1 MNATDEL
8 SGCIIDLILKEPF
21 YGHLLT
27 GVVRCLT
34 DSTPTAAV
42 ALTGSGIQ
50 LRVNPKF
57 FLKTLTKR
65 KERVAVIKHE
75 CLHLLFKHLF
85 RFSDGRR
92 RDMRL
97 YNIAADLVVNQF
109 IGRKWTLPEGHLH
122 LGLFPDLE
130 LEPDQ
135 TAEHYYDRLE
145 SLRQEMEDK
154 GWDGEPK
161 GGDGQGG
168 EGGDF
173 SDTSAPE
180 SAGALSRLVGA
191 SWHSDHSCWGEGGDA
206 TEGIERAIENDLD
219 GQIIRAKDRS
229 GPRVWGSLPGRIQS
243 LVQAILDKRKP
254 KVDWRRAM
262 RLFANSSRRTRIVGT
277 QKRESRRF
285 ASQSMLPQ
293 LEGDGRIVP
302 GIKVKQFSRIAVAL
316 DTSGSVSD
324 KELSLFF
331 GEIHG
336 IWRTGAE
343 VVVIEADAAVQ
354 RTYTYNGKLPETV
367 AGRGGTVFDPV
378 FAFLR
383 ENRQT
388 RYDACIY
395 LTDGGAAEPTIKPP
409 CKLLWVVT
417 SDGWVG
423 DHLAFGRTIQL
434 PKD

>member
-1 MNATDEL
+1 MNPTDEL
-8 SGCIIDLILKEPF
+8 SGCIIDLILAEPF

-27 GVVRCLT
+27 GVVRCVT
-34 DSTPTAAV
+34 EQTPTAAV
-42 ALTGSGIQ
+42 AMTGSGIQ
-50 LRVNPKF
+50 LRINPTF

-85 RFSDGRR
+85 RFKDGKR

-97 YNIAADLVVNQF
+97 FNIAADLVVNQF

-130 LEPDQ
+130 LKPDQ
-135 TAEHYYDRLE
+135 TTEHYYDALQ

-154 GWDGEPK
+154 GWDGEPS
-161 GGDGQGG
+161 

-173 SDTSAPE
+173 SDCSSPQSAD
-180 SAGALSRLVGA
+180 ALSRLVGA

-206 TEGIERAIENDLD
+206 SEGIERAIENDLD
-219 GQIIRAKDRS
+219 GQIVRAKDRS
-229 GPRVWGSLPGRIQS
+229 GPRVWGKLPGRIQS

-262 RLFANSSRRTRIVGT
+262 RLFANSSRRTKIVGT
-277 QKRESRRF
+277 MKRESRRF
-285 ASQSMLPQ
+285 ASQAAIPR
-293 LEGDGRIVP
+293 LEGDGTIVP
-302 GIKVKQFSRIAVAL
+302 GIKVKQFSRIAVAV

-324 KELSLFF
+324 SELAMFF

-343 VVVIEADAAVQ
+343 VIVIEADAAVQ
-354 RTYTYNGKLPETV
+354 RVYTYNGKLPESV

-378 FAFLR
+378 FAHLR
-383 ENRQT
+383 ENRQQ
-388 RYDACIY
+388 RFDACIY
-395 LTDGGAAEPTIKPP
+395 LTDGGASEPTIKPP

-423 DHLAFGRTIQL
+423 DHLKFGRTIQL